1 MNEQASQHIP
11 KPSAV
16 STGELID
23 SPKFQKNSLLESL
36 DSPEMVKM
44 REDLAE
50 AHQKSIE
57 ASVGWYHMLSA
68 EDKYRAVEAFC
79 YIICKAEREGTSHRG
94 LMSVLGVYPEA
105 FWITELMDVHNALWT
120 EYQERE
126 SKNWKPKENL
136 NDAPHNST
144 FDSSLELSNSQDP
157 IIANLSNLHH
167 PSTAFEEFC
176 SLNPD
181 AKECRVFD
189 C

>member
-1 MNEQASQHIP
+1 MNEPASQHIP

-36 DSPEMVKM
+36 NSPEMVKM

-79 YIICKAEREGTSHRG
+79 YII
-94 LMSVLGVYPEA
+94 
-105 FWITELMDVHNALWT
+105 
-120 EYQERE
+120 
-126 SKNWKPKENL
+126 
-136 NDAPHNST
+136 
-144 FDSSLELSNSQDP
+144 
-157 IIANLSNLHH
+157 
-167 PSTAFEEFC
+167 
-176 SLNPD
+176 
-181 AKECRVFD
+181 
-189 C
+189 